1 MCQNARGGGGK
12 PNPGMGPQRGGWWG
26 WVGGG
31 RGCCGLHGC
40 SWCSGC
46 RPAPLL
52 GGRAAPCTPQGL
64 STKRTKDGFVILSN
78 GGGAGAQL
86 EGLAL
91 HPGVFKQ
98 ETGRPGGL
106 RAQWAR
112 VAAGAAR
119 LRNVRVCARVQAK
132 GCEAP
137 CWADKGKWA
146 KWGAGPCTWRLF
158 GGGAPPGL
166 RKGVGEGTWTRK
178 DGLDVTHRGFRPRG
192 RRPPAPG
199 RGPLRCRRLEPG
211 AGTAARSCKH
221 GYSVRAGDAGK
232 AIRGLRGLGTGHARA
247 CAGPPARLMGGLRG
261 APLTSP
267 WARGPPR
274 ATSPCQWPGT

>member
-1 MCQNARGGGGK
+1 MAEGRA
-12 PNPGMGPQRGGWWG
+12 PNWRASPCTQGSLNKKLAGRAGCALS
-26 WVGGG
+26 G
-31 RGCCGLHGC
+31 RG
-40 SWCSGC
+40 SP
-46 RPAPLL
+46 PAPP
-52 GGRAAPCTPQGL
+52 GFATCAFAPGFKPKGVKHPAGRTKENGL
-64 STKRTKDGFVILSN
+64 SG
-78 GGGAGAQL
+78 
-86 EGLAL
+86 
-91 HPGVFKQ
+91 
-98 ETGRPGGL
+98 
-106 RAQWAR
+106 
-112 VAAGAAR
+112 
-119 LRNVRVCARVQAK
+119 VQAPAH
-132 GCEAP
+132 GVC
-137 CWADKGKWA
+137 
-146 KWGAGPCTWRLF
+146 L